1 MTKLDIMIMELE
13 KKAHEPKVKMSLAD
27 RMRLNTPITKKISR
41 DKTKE
46 HFGTITIIDES
57 LINPGTC
64 VIEIKTDKARIKGNL
79 ALPIKACLPF
89 ERLRNIQM
97 QAYVYMQGARIVD
110 ISERPLTCYK

>member
-27 RMRLNTPITKKISR
+27 RMKLSMPITRKISR

-46 HFGTITIIDES
+46 HFGTITMIDES

-64 VIEIKTDKARIKGNL
+64 IVEIETGKERIRGNL
-79 ALPIKACLPF
+79 ALSRKACTPF
-89 ERLRNIQM
+89 ERLRNV
-97 QAYVYMQGARIVD
+97 QAYVYIQNSRIVD
-110 ISERPLTCYK
+110 ITERPLTCYR